1 MLKRKIKE
9 RTKNGRNTKS
19 RGKLNLSRRGLNEK
33 RRFEKHQ
40 QDVWDLPEVIS
51 KGRTFWAKG
60 PTASIN
66 PEA

>member
-1 MLKRKIKE
+1 MRRDVL
-9 RTKNGRNTKS
+9 RN
-19 RGKLNLSRRGLNEK
+19 
-33 RRFEKHQ
+33 Q